1 VPSSAAQNGKSASQA
16 SVQPAVKASL
26 VVRRAIYGDLPD
38 GTTADV
44 TDKVRTMARYGALSV
59 LATDDNFGDPYKGAM
74 KLTIVRAEI
83 RVPYLNLGGE
93 GGAVDITDKIKPFQS
108 GNRLTAKMGGSGKV
122 TVYYKYGEGKTLS
135 REQADDG
142 SIMIAPPTKLRVDY
156 SLNGKKMS
164 KTVALT
170 IGWRS
175 MLRANDREDKG
186 EASRKGPP

>member
-1 VPSSAAQNGKSASQA
+1 
-16 SVQPAVKASL
+16 
-26 VVRRAIYGDLPD
+26 
-38 GTTADV
+38 
-44 TDKVRTMARYGALSV
+44 
-59 LATDDNFGDPYKGAM
+59 
-74 KLTIVRAEI
+74 
-83 RVPYLNLGGE
+83 
-93 GGAVDITDKIKPFQS
+93 
-108 GNRLTAKMGGSGKV
+108 MGGSGKV

-156 SLNGKKMS
+156 SLNGKEMS